1 MNLRD
6 WEEILERY
14 IAHTLLVNGY
24 LDDSDD
30 IIYNEG
36 KSNIQTIIIE
46 TLNDGEENSYDCEL
60 YFTGVYI
67 HIIEFLNKLVEE
79 QRICENTYDGI
90 KFYTLHNYK
99 LNEILD

>member
-14 IAHTLLVNGY
+14 IAHALLVNGY

-36 KSNIQTIIIE
+36 KSNIQTIITE
-46 TLNDGEENSYDCEL
+46 TLNDGEEYSYDCEL
-60 YFTGVYI
+60 YFTDVYI